1 MFAVL
6 LVLIRDLELFLQR
19 NFLSVRIE
27 VELA

>member
-19 NFLSVRIE
+19 NFLSVQIE